1 MKKKIAVLLVTYG
14 EVEQLSF
21 THLYPNAWRILQL
34 ITSRIANLPL
44 PLKAFIA
51 LMRTLRRRKEWKRM
65 RYQPKLAQIN
75 RKQTTALAK
84 RLKTVKQLAD
94 CEVQFIVKDAYYFI
108 KPYYENVL
116 NEVEHI
122 SDGVIVVPM
131 IPIESDFACGVACYL
146 MLEHLGDEVFEK
158 VRVIKHLWNN
168 SDFIALCVNHIF
180 ERLEARPERKKGLAL
195 VAHGTLI
202 KDTNGEEP
210 KANTG
215 YKETIAFYERLK
227 AAIERDQ
234 RNSFASIKLG
244 AMNHKFG
251 GTWMTE
257 TLGRALEEFKA
268 EGIEEVVIF
277 PFGFLADNSEADLE
291 AVMEVQQAGYPLQY
305 IPCLNDSPDFI
316 DLLAGRVKLAATQ
329 LVQLQTFRQTQMQK
343 SLSLATGEV
352 S

>member
-21 THLYPNAWRILQL
+21 THLYPNAWRILHL

-51 LMRTLRRRKEWKRM
+51 LMRTLRRRKEWKRL

-84 RLKTVKQLAD
+84 RLETVKQLAD
-94 CEVQFIVKDAYYFI
+94 CEVQFIVRDAYYFI

-116 NEVEHI
+116 NEVEAI
-122 SDGVIVVPM
+122 ADGVIVVPM
-131 IPIESDFACGVACYL
+131 IPIESDFACGVGCYL
-146 MLEHLGDEVFEK
+146 TLEHFGDGVFER

-168 SDFIALCVNHIF
+168 SNFIALCVNHIF
-180 ERLEARPERKKGLAL
+180 EKLEAHRERKVGLAL

-210 KANTG
+210 KVNTG

-227 AAIERDQ
+227 AAIERDR

-316 DLLAGRVKLAATQ
+316 DWLAERVALSATQ
-329 LVQLQTFRQTQMQK
+329 LVQPQTFRQTQIK
-343 SLSLATGEV
+343 KV
-352 S
+352 